1 MAYETEAEREARQQA
16 ERAAE
21 AADHK
26 EHLVTPSLEKPK
38 NYYDSLTIS
47 RISPPEIPASPTAQH
62 IVDALLALGFVT
74 QAEA

>member
-1 MAYETEAEREARQQA
+1 MAYETEEEREARQQA

-26 EHLVTPSLEKPK
+26 EHLETPSLEKPK
-38 NYYDSLTIS
+38 NYYDSWVVS
-47 RISPPEIPASPTAQH
+47 RISPPEIPASPTAQD
-62 IVDALLALGFVT
+62 IADALVALGFAT